1 MSNFMARRQLI
12 TDLIN
17 TLLLTILKLTVCV
30 FERPP
35 LIDSEC
41 VFQAIAQECD
51 DDATCGCDASEE
63 AVVVVVV
70 GVVKSIK
77 ASLT

>member
-1 MSNFMARRQLI
+1 MSNFMALRQLI

-30 FERPP
+30 FERRP

-41 VFQAIAQECD
+41 VFQAIDQECD
-51 DDATCGCDASEE
+51 DDATCGYVASED
-63 AVVVVVV
+63 VVV
-70 GVVKSIK
+70 GVVKSVK